1 MISGSAA
8 EGCLWT
14 DFADVRIAMQAAW
27 CKKRM
32 AAMPVLP
39 ASCHVYVFFD
49 GGDCFTKFHQGQ

>member
-8 EGCLWT
+8 EGCPWT
-14 DFADVRIAMQAAW
+14 DFADVRIAMQA
-27 CKKRM
+27 
-32 AAMPVLP
+32 